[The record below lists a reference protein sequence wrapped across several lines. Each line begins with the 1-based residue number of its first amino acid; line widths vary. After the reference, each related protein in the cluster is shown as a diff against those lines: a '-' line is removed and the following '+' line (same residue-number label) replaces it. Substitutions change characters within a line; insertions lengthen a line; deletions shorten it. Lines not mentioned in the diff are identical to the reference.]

1 MNSGQDRTCCTHGA
15 SPGYPTKVLG
25 RYPRRLPPELA
36 GWGRAVSRL
45 AWTDPA
51 PLEVE
56 RPRLPWWTLLPCKL
70 LLATSPIIV
79 VVVLIMVLAFAARRV
94 WRYPLFLIG
103 GTTLTGLGM
112 GYSWWVPVWLV
123 SGPAVA
129 GGLWAW
135 AHPDSFDRIAV
146 RQVRSEW
153 RRALVYAW
161 PWKRVMLFS
170 DLTKHTRHRQR
181 STHYPKLRRV
191 RSDGWRDRVSVKLL
205 HGQCADTYAAHAAE
219 LANSFRAH
227 SCRVRVDQPRR
238 IWLDFLH
245 SDPLAAPIGVPAL
258 AEPGT
263 GVDLARVVIGRTE
276 TGRPWV
282 LRLADRH
289 VLVAGVSD
297 AGKSSVMWSVLRALA
312 PWIRSGMVQVFGI
325 DPKGGMELGRAEN
338 LFHKLVC
345 TNGTEAIALLEH
357 VATLTRQ
364 RAEALRRQRS
374 RKWTPASGQPFMLL
388 IVDEL
393 ADVIAY
399 QPDNGLRKRANLALQ
414 SILSQGRAP
423 GVCVIGQLQ
432 DPRKEIIDFRH
443 LFPVRIAMRLDEP
456 QQVDM
461 VLGDG
466 VRQRGATAHE
476 ISEDTPGVAWVKI
489 DGRREPQRAR
499 AFHGTDAD
507 LDELCDYLTAGR
519 YDAPRPL
526 TGKEAA

>member
-1 MNSGQDRTCCTHGA
+1 M
-15 SPGYPTKVLG
+15 
-25 RYPRRLPPELA
+25 
-36 GWGRAVSRL
+36 SRL

-51 PLEVE
+51 PLEVQ
-56 RPRLPWWTLLPCKL
+56 RPRLPWWTLLPRRFL
-70 LLATSPIIV
+70 WAVSPVIAV
-79 VVVLIMVLAFAARRV
+79 VVVVMVVVFAARRV

-103 GTTLTGLGM
+103 AAVLADLGM
-112 GYSWWVPVWLV
+112 GYSWWAPVWLT
-123 SGPAVA
+123 A
-129 GGLWAW
+129 GLLAAAGSWAW
-135 AHPDSFDRIAV
+135 VHPDSFEWIAA

-170 DLTKHTRHRQR
+170 DLTKHTGHRQR
-181 STHYPKLRRV
+181 RTHYPTLRRV
-191 RSDGWRDRVSVKLL
+191 RAEGWRDRVSVKLV
-205 HGQCADTYAAHAAE
+205 HGQCAATYAAHAAE
-219 LANSFRAH
+219 LANSFGAH
-227 SCRVRVDQPRR
+227 SCRVRVDKPRR
-238 IWLDFLH
+238 IWLDFVH
-245 SDPLAAPIGVPAL
+245 ADPLAQAIAVPSL

-297 AGKSSVMWSVLRALA
+297 AGKSSVMWAVLRTLA

-325 DPKGGMELGRAEN
+325 DPKGGMELGRVEG
-338 LFHKLVC
+338 LFQQLVC
-345 TNGTEAIALLEH
+345 TNGAEAVALLEH

-364 RAEALRRQRS
+364 RAEALRRQGS
-374 RKWTPASGQPFMLL
+374 RKWNPGSGQPFVLL

-399 QPDNGLRKRANLALQ
+399 QPDNALRKRANLAMQ

-443 LFPVRIAMRLDEP
+443 LFPAKIAMRLDEP
-456 QQVDM
+456 TQVDM

-466 VRQRGATAHE
+466 VRQRGAAAHE

-489 DGRREPQRAR
+489 DGHRDPDRAR
-499 AFHGTDAD
+499 AFHITDAD
-507 LDELCDYLTAGR
+507 LDELSAYVTAGR
-519 YDAPRPL
+519 QDAPRPL
-526 TGKEAA
+526 TGIEAA

>member
-1 MNSGQDRTCCTHGA
+1 M
-15 SPGYPTKVLG
+15 
-25 RYPRRLPPELA
+25 
-36 GWGRAVSRL
+36 SRL

-56 RPRLPWWTLLPCKL
+56 RPRLPWWTMLPRKL
-70 LLATSPIIV
+70 LLAVSPIIAV
-79 VVVLIMVLAFAARRV
+79 VVVVMVLVFTARRV
-94 WRYPLFLIG
+94 WRYPFFLIG
-103 GTTLTGLGM
+103 GTILAGLGVGCSWGALTGVVAGL
-112 GYSWWVPVWLV
+112 
-123 SGPAVA
+123 AVA
-129 GGLWAW
+129 VGLWAW
-135 AHPDSFDRIAV
+135 LHPDSFERIAA

-170 DLTKHTRHRQR
+170 ELTKRTGHRQR
-181 STHYPKLRRV
+181 STHYPTLRRV

-205 HGQCADTYAAHAAE
+205 HGQCADTYAAHAQE

-227 SCRVRVDQPRR
+227 SCRVRVDKPRR

-245 SDPLAAPIGVPAL
+245 TDPLAQPLGTPAL
-258 AEPGT
+258 ADPGAA
-263 GVDLARVVIGRTE
+263 VDLARVVIGRTE
-276 TGRPWV
+276 TGRPWL

-297 AGKSSVMWSVLRALA
+297 AGKSSVMWAVLRALA
-312 PWIRSGMVQVFGI
+312 PWIRCGLVEVFGI
-325 DPKGGMELGRAEN
+325 DPKGGMELGRAEG
-338 LFHKLVC
+338 LFQKLVC
-345 TNGTEAIALLEH
+345 TNGAEAVDLLEH

-374 RKWTPASGQPFMLL
+374 RKWTPGSGQPFVLL

-399 QPDNGLRKRANLALQ
+399 QPDNALRKRANLALQ

-443 LFPVRIAMRLDEP
+443 LFPTKIAMRLDEP

-461 VLGDG
+461 VLGNG
-466 VRQRGATAHE
+466 VRERGAAAHE
-476 ISEDTPGVAWVKI
+476 ISEDTPGVAWAKI
-489 DGRREPQRAR
+489 DGRRDPDLAR
-499 AFHGTDAD
+499 AFYSTDAD
-507 LDELCDYLTAGR
+507 LDELCDYIAAGR
-519 YDAPRPL
+519 HDAPRPL
-526 TGKEAA
+526 TGIEAA